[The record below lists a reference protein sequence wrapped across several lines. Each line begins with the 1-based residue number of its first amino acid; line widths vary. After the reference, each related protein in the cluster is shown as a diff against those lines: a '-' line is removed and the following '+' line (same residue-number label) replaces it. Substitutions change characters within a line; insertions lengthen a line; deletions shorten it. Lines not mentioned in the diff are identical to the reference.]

1 MLNLN
6 IYFFLYISN
15 KHSLKIITTVQVVYI
30 SEIFN
35 SIRKAFLY
43 FCCAAS
49 LKSMD
54 ENFTRFF
61 FILKFTIVFYFL
73 IIFLQIRCMSRIH
86 DIWNEFTEKMID
98 EDRPQVLLTSV
109 SSVGPSVNF
118 IHSPY
123 DQSLLDT
130 NDLTDNYMTHT
141 QGKRK

>member
-1 MLNLN
+1 
-6 IYFFLYISN
+6 
-15 KHSLKIITTVQVVYI
+15 
-30 SEIFN
+30 
-35 SIRKAFLY
+35 
-43 FCCAAS
+43 
-49 LKSMD
+49 
-54 ENFTRFF
+54 
-61 FILKFTIVFYFL
+61 
-73 IIFLQIRCMSRIH
+73 MSRIH